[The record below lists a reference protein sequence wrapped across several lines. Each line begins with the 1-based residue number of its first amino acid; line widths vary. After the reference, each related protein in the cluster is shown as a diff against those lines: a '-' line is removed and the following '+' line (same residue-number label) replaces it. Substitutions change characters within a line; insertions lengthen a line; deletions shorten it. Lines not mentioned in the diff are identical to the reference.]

1 MRIAIAVALLAA
13 LVAVVATLALS
24 PYHHVHTAEEC
35 RAAYAAARTRMDSI
49 AVSFK
54 PFDDGNSA
62 VDSRCSSVLG
72 VREVSS
78 AEALLGR

>member
-1 MRIAIAVALLAA
+1 MRIAIAITLLAVI
-13 LVAVVATLALS
+13 VAVVAKLALS
-24 PYHHVHTAEEC
+24 PYHHVHTAAEC
-35 RAAYAAARTRMDSI
+35 RAAYAAARTHMDSV

-54 PFDDGNSA
+54 PFDDGSRS
-62 VDSRCSSVLG
+62 VDTRCSSVLA

>member
-1 MRIAIAVALLAA
+1 MRIAIAATLLVAI
-13 LVAVVATLALS
+13 VAVVAKLALS
-24 PYHHVHTAEEC
+24 PYHHVHTSAEC
-35 RAAYAAARTRMDSI
+35 KAAYAAARTRADSI

-54 PFDDGNSA
+54 PFDDGNRS
-62 VDSRCSSVLG
+62 VDTRCRSVLA